1 MVKYTVIGLD
11 SSQDLAKRIARRLK
25 AVYVKTESR
34 VFPDGESKIT
44 IKKIPR
50 QSIVLVVQS
59 TFPPVDTNLLHLLS
73 VISKVRKY
81 SSKIYAVMPYIGY
94 ARQDREFLEGEV
106 ITISVI
112 GQILRSVGTKKVITI
127 DIHSTNALRELK
139 MANNGWPENVTAVF
153 ELVKYFKKL
162 RITNPLVVSP
172 DSGGKQRAKEF
183 ANLLGTDFLYLEKN
197 RNKKTG
203 QVNILTSKVSV
214 KNRNIILVDD
224 MISTG
229 GSIIKSTQFLKKQKC
244 KRIFVACT
252 HALLVNDAEKRIR
265 NAGVSQII
273 STNTIPRK
281 TSKVDVSKIIAESI
295 L

>member
-94 ARQDREFLEGEV
+94 ARQDREFLEGEI

-112 GQILRSVGTKKVITI
+112 GQMLRTVG
-127 DIHSTNALRELK
+127 A
-139 MANNGWPENVTAVF
+139 
-153 ELVKYFKKL
+153 
-162 RITNPLVVSP
+162 
-172 DSGGKQRAKEF
+172 
-183 ANLLGTDFLYLEKN
+183 
-197 RNKKTG
+197 
-203 QVNILTSKVSV
+203 
-214 KNRNIILVDD
+214 
-224 MISTG
+224 
-229 GSIIKSTQFLKKQKC
+229 
-244 KRIFVACT
+244 
-252 HALLVNDAEKRIR
+252 
-265 NAGVSQII
+265 
-273 STNTIPRK
+273 
-281 TSKVDVSKIIAESI
+281 
-295 L
+295 

>member
-25 AVYVKTESR
+25 AVYVKTESK

-94 ARQDREFLEGEV
+94 ARQDREFLEGEI

-112 GQILRSVGTKKVITI
+112 GQMLRTVGTKKVITI
-127 DIHSTNALRELK
+127 DIHSTKALKELK
-139 MANNGWPENVTAVF
+139 MSSENVTAVF

-183 ANLLGTDFLYLEKN
+183 AKLLGTDFLYLEKN
-197 RNKKTG
+197 RNRKTG

>member
-94 ARQDREFLEGEV
+94 ARQDREFLEGEI

-112 GQILRSVGTKKVITI
+112 GQMLRTVGTKKVITI
-127 DIHSTNALRELK
+127 DIHSTKALKELK
-139 MANNGWPENVTAVF
+139 MSSENVTAVF

-229 GSIIKSTQFLKKQKC
+229 GSIILSL
-244 KRIFVACT
+244 I
-252 HALLVNDAEKRIR
+252 HI
-265 NAGVSQII
+265 
-273 STNTIPRK
+273 
-281 TSKVDVSKIIAESI
+281 
-295 L
+295 